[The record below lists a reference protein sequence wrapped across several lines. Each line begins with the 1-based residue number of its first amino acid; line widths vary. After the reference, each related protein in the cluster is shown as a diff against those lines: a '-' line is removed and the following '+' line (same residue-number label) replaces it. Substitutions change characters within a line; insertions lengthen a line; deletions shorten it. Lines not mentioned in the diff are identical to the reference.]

1 MGIKQENRDPKPKTK
16 KIKEK
21 TPENKFDSMIWDI
34 GLDELVD
41 EFCVA
46 MKTRLYEKFK
56 AGYTGWDTDDV
67 EDLILKM
74 QTKAE
79 PINPTET
86 DLVDVANLAAMI
98 WNRR

>member
-1 MGIKQENRDPKPKTK
+1 MATKGEQMSKSKKTVKKEVELAPKF
-16 KIKEK
+16 EALV
-21 TPENKFDSMIWDI
+21 WDI

-41 EFCVA
+41 AFCLA

-56 AGYTGWDTDDV
+56 VGYTGWDTYDV